1 MEQDNLH
8 IASSLNLSP
17 LAAEFVPSLPCYSAS
32 VMGGFSNTTT
42 YNEGAVDLIPDAPE
56 HILQGSDTHMSAMV
70 TDFVPGTSSQLFQA
84 YRMKQHA
91 SEILHRARLWNPDPT
106 VAGLIPGSQQSAP
119 KSHQE
124 ERSEY
129 KYRLRLKFAADWND
143 SYINPLNHEPAAR
156 KANFKTY
163 NEDTDEYEWK
173 CLEVRDEV
181 DHWVHHINFFGQL
194 VYTKSATSPAAT
206 IAVLKSST
214 KWFGVVNTSRLRISV
229 LVAFASRLLDPIVY
243 YGKPEVLDQLRGTA
257 LEEACIGQCDK
268 FYSNNGWWQEDE
280 YTEEEYIPRIDT
292 LNHAH
297 YNEGEVVING
307 CTPGFPSRVDIITA
321 GTREQVAIDKACRA
335 AVQARIARGPVKSKL
350 ANCCISY
357 DSADDYPDA
366 VVDLRTYST
375 QGPPG
380 LSNSGG
386 NSPDTDILA
395 TPPTGSPSADA
406 TFASPASPTPAM
418 SSEEL
423 NRRLDEACPST
434 VWDDDDDYMEDR
446 QIQASV
452 TSPMSSEELNR
463 RLEEAWPSAEW
474 DEDDYMDYGQDQAS
488 VTLPEPA
495 TTPRSCDITDREELN
510 RRLEEAW
517 PSADWD
523 EDDYMDYSQD
533 KASVTPPTPT
543 TAPQALEI
551 TQCEEPP
558 VQNATP
564 TWEDDEDEVPLANA
578 VAQQTRAATAVMAT
592 ETILRGLVQG
602 TARKPVVI
610 TGAGM
615 RPNHPAKPVYFLA
628 NLAFTGL
635 LANLRFG
642 CGVALGFA
650 VADPLLAMVPTM
662 LPTIPNVASICT
674 SMHKG
679 RPQQRITEVFD
690 DEEEI
695 GGTVVHSDV
704 TVRNTADDTFTTRD
718 IANDTTQANNEQSGA
733 TPAQM
738 PPSDNSRPRT
748 PPRQSRHRR
757 VALAVPRTT
766 PMAVATTASPSPSLA
781 SLCRFIA
788 EASPSPTESSYD
800 QWPEF
805 SGVHYYSPSSSVSGQ
820 VCARDCD
827 DEVLQGKR
835 KGWFKKGL
843 DKVKEFFSKKT

>member
-1 MEQDNLH
+1 
-8 IASSLNLSP
+8 
-17 LAAEFVPSLPCYSAS
+17 
-32 VMGGFSNTTT
+32 MGGFSNTTT
-42 YNEGAVDLIPDAPE
+42 YNEGAVDFIPDAPE

-84 YRMKQHA
+84 DRMKQHA

-143 SYINPLNHEPAAR
+143 SYTNPLNHEPAAR
-156 KANFKTY
+156 KANFKIH
-163 NEDTDEYEWK
+163 NEDTDESEWK

-292 LNHAH
+292 LDPGH
-297 YNEGEVVING
+297 YQEDQVVING

-321 GTREQVAIDKACRA
+321 GTREQVAMDKACRA
-335 AVQARIARGPVKSKL
+335 AVQARISRGPVKSKL
-350 ANCCISY
+350 ASCCISY

-366 VVDLRTYST
+366 VVDVRTYSIRS
-375 QGPPG
+375 PPG
-380 LSNSGG
+380 LSDSCG
-386 NSPDTDILA
+386 NTPDTGLLT
-395 TPPTGSPSADA
+395 TPPTASPSADA
-406 TFASPASPTPAM
+406 TLASPAFPPPAM
-418 SSEEL
+418 SSEEF
-423 NRRLDEACPST
+423 NRRLEEACPSA
-434 VWDDDDDYMEDR
+434 VLGDDDDYMEDR

-463 RLEEAWPSAEW
+463 RLEEAWPSDEW
-474 DEDDYMDYGQDQAS
+474 DEDDYMDYGHDQAS
-488 VTLPEPA
+488 VTLTEPA
-495 TTPRSCDITDREELN
+495 TTPRSRDITDREELN

-533 KASVTPPTPT
+533 QASVTPPTPT
-543 TAPQALEI
+543 TAPQALQI
-551 TQCEEPP
+551 TECEQPQ

-592 ETILRGLVQG
+592 ETIVRGLVQG
-602 TARKPVVI
+602 TARQPVVI

-615 RPNHPAKPVYFLA
+615 RPNHPAKTVYFLA

-650 VADPLLAMVPTM
+650 ISDPLLAMVPTM
-662 LPTIPNVASICT
+662 LPTIPTVASICT

-704 TVRNTADDTFTTRD
+704 MVRNTADDTFTTRD

-805 SGVHYYSPSSSVSGQ
+805 SGVHYYWPSSSVSGQ

-843 DKVKEFFSKKT
+843 DTVKEFFSKKT

>member
-1 MEQDNLH
+1 M
-8 IASSLNLSP
+8 
-17 LAAEFVPSLPCYSAS
+17 
-32 VMGGFSNTTT
+32 
-42 YNEGAVDLIPDAPE
+42 
-56 HILQGSDTHMSAMV
+56 
-70 TDFVPGTSSQLFQA
+70 
-84 YRMKQHA
+84 RQHA
-91 SEILHRARLWNPDPT
+91 SEILHRARLWHPDPS
-106 VAGLIPGSQQSAP
+106 VAGLIPGPQQGAP
-119 KSHQE
+119 KAHQE
-124 ERSEY
+124 ERPED
-129 KYRLRLKFAADWND
+129 KYRLRIKWAADWND
-143 SYINPLNHEPAAR
+143 SYTNPLNHEPAAR
-156 KANFKTY
+156 KASLKIY

-181 DHWVHHINFFGQL
+181 EYWVHHINFFGQL

-257 LEEACIGQCDK
+257 LEKACIGQCDK
-268 FYSNNGWWQEDE
+268 FYSKNGWWQEDE

-292 LNHAH
+292 LDPGH
-297 YNEGEVVING
+297 YQQDQVVING

-350 ANCCISY
+350 ANCCVSY

-375 QGPPG
+375 RGPPG

-386 NSPDTDILA
+386 NSPDTGILT
-395 TPPTGSPSADA
+395 TPPTASPSADA
-406 TFASPASPTPAM
+406 TFASPASPTPTM

-423 NRRLDEACPST
+423 NRRLEEACPSA

-446 QIQASV
+446 QNQTSV
-452 TSPMSSEELNR
+452 TPLMSREELNR
-463 RLEEAWPSAEW
+463 WLEEACPSDVWDDDDYMEDGQHQASDTPPESATTPQSRDITDREELNWRLEEAWPSAEW
-474 DEDDYMDYGQDQAS
+474 DEDDYMDYSQDQ
-488 VTLPEPA
+488 
-495 TTPRSCDITDREELN
+495 
-510 RRLEEAW
+510 
-517 PSADWD
+517 
-523 EDDYMDYSQD
+523 
-533 KASVTPPTPT
+533 ASVTPPTPT

-551 TQCEEPP
+551 TKCEEPQ
-558 VQNATP
+558 VKNATS

-578 VAQQTRAATAVMAT
+578 LATKPIVR
-592 ETILRGLVQG
+592 ISVQG
-602 TARKPVVI
+602 PARQPLVI

-615 RPNHPAKPVYFLA
+615 RSKHPAKTVYFLA

-635 LANLRFG
+635 LANSRFG
-642 CGVALGFA
+642 CGVALAFA

-662 LPTIPNVASICT
+662 PPTVPTVASIHT

-679 RPQQRITEVFD
+679 LHQQRITEVFD

-704 TVRNTADDTFTTRD
+704 TIRNTADDTFTTPV
-718 IANDTTQANNEQSGA
+718 IANDGTQENSEQSVA
-733 TPAQM
+733 RYQSRSTPAQI
-738 PPSDNSRPRT
+738 PLSENSRPRT

-757 VALAVPRTT
+757 VGLAVPRTT
-766 PMAVATTASPSPSLA
+766 PVTVATTASPSPSLA
-781 SLCRFIA
+781 LLCRFIA

-800 QWPEF
+800 QWPDF
-805 SGVHYYSPSSSVSGQ
+805 SGVHYYSLASSVSGQ
-820 VCARDCD
+820 VCAGECD

-835 KGWFKKGL
+835 KGWFKRGL
-843 DKVKEFFSKKT
+843 DKVKGLFSKKT